1 VSPAVNEIDILAESE
16 VRIFLTAPMLSTEP
30 VAKSFDHALDF
41 ASTTT

>member
-30 VAKSFDHALDF
+30 VAKSFDPDLKADK
-41 ASTTT
+41 TK